1 LERVVLI
8 VVFCQCGCNLPRICR
23 QAANSP
29 PPKNRRGVWNAHR
42 MQAPYPPPA
51 EKAGQVPG
59 RRVVQQFEMKTMKK
73 LYYILMLMC
82 LSIGAKAQD
91 SDAPEQAPTNT
102 TLYADARLDVLMK
115 KHKTG
120 GGSGGGIYSGRGY
133 RVQIYS
139 GADRNKANRM
149 KVDFMRRFPGV
160 QAYMTYVAPQFRV
173 KVGDFRSRAEAG
185 ELYRKLGTL
194 YNPCMIVPDMV
205 VFRNFNTNKSKD
217 ERSDTE

>member
-1 LERVVLI
+1 
-8 VVFCQCGCNLPRICR
+8 
-23 QAANSP
+23 
-29 PPKNRRGVWNAHR
+29 
-42 MQAPYPPPA
+42 
-51 EKAGQVPG
+51 
-59 RRVVQQFEMKTMKK
+59 
-73 LYYILMLMC
+73 MLLC
-82 LSIGAKAQD
+82 LSLGANAQD
-91 SDAPEQAPTNT
+91 GDGFEQVPTNT

-120 GGSGGGIYSGRGY
+120 SGSGIYSGRGY

-139 GADRNKANRM
+139 GNDRNKANRM

-160 QAYMTYVAPQFRV
+160 HAYMTYVAPQFRV
-173 KVGDFRSRAEAG
+173 KVGDFHSRAEAM

-205 VFRNFNTNKSKD
+205 VFRNFNTNKNKD